1 MKHYLEDILV
11 NPLNQYDYGIKSV
24 FSDTITDLQLSPDN
38 IKLSKKDYKRVQ
50 DKINQTGLFEGA
62 KYTIKTD
69 GVPSITLNYVA
80 DFRSATFTDY
90 DVEIPITKD
99 KGIDDFINE
108 ANGSSFRLM
117 NSKGV
122 VFPTIQTPYR
132 IIKDS
137 QAETALSVGITLY
150 VMSEALIQATEDL
163 IESTTDLIKAITL
176 NAGVPPSIDLGDVI
190 SLAIKVTFRLAKV
203 ALLGLAVK
211 KLGDQM
217 RELLFPKTRYYNA
230 IKTYDLLNLGCQ
242 FLGYQFSSTIPELK
256 REHIVPIP
264 LKKQPKKFFE
274 YIQNELNLAFNETFP
289 TANDTTPTLG
299 SLIEYVKL
307 KFNARVREING
318 TIHIERRDYWQ
329 STASL
334 ELKKSLVDQDRGSDV
349 FRYNTDQAWKRYW
362 LGYQSDIS
370 DLNTYDSFDSVDCEY
385 SAEPVSAVN
394 LNYVKIQGSIN
405 INIPF
410 ALGARK
416 NDFNWLENFVLS
428 VFQFI
433 DSLLDKF
440 GVNSSLA
447 SSIENNIGDLIISQQ
462 YFQTTKLLYLVGT
475 KQPENYLT
483 KIGANAIYQKYH
495 AINQIENNGYLIR
508 ENVIFDISQN
518 DLVNLLNNNFVIIEG
533 LVCELMEFEYIE
545 ENSKLI
551 ATYKEPN
558 NYAQGK
564 VKTILING

>member
-1 MKHYLEDILV
+1 
-11 NPLNQYDYGIKSV
+11 
-24 FSDTITDLQLSPDN
+24 
-38 IKLSKKDYKRVQ
+38 
-50 DKINQTGLFEGA
+50 
-62 KYTIKTD
+62 
-69 GVPSITLNYVA
+69 
-80 DFRSATFTDY
+80 
-90 DVEIPITKD
+90 
-99 KGIDDFINE
+99 
-108 ANGSSFRLM
+108 
-117 NSKGV
+117 
-122 VFPTIQTPYR
+122 
-132 IIKDS
+132 
-137 QAETALSVGITLY
+137 
-150 VMSEALIQATEDL
+150 
-163 IESTTDLIKAITL
+163 
-176 NAGVPPSIDLGDVI
+176 
-190 SLAIKVTFRLAKV
+190 
-203 ALLGLAVK
+203 
-211 KLGDQM
+211 
-217 RELLFPKTRYYNA
+217 
-230 IKTYDLLNLGCQ
+230 
-242 FLGYQFSSTIPELK
+242 
-256 REHIVPIP
+256 
-264 LKKQPKKFFE
+264 
-274 YIQNELNLAFNETFP
+274 LNLAFNETFP

-349 FRYNTDQAWKRYW
+349 FRYNTDQAWKRYY

-370 DLNTYDSFDSVDCEY
+370 DLHTYDSFDSVDCEY

-394 LNYVKIQGSIN
+394 LNYVKIQGN
-405 INIPF
+405 VVINIPF
-410 ALGARK
+410 CLGARK
-416 NDFNWLENFVLS
+416 NDLNWLENFVLS

-433 DSLLDKF
+433 DSLLDIF

-447 SSIENNIGDLIISQQ
+447 SSIENSIGDLIISQQ

-483 KIGANAIYQKYH
+483 KIGANAIYQNYH